1 MNYALICGMSV
12 GLLVAGCSKFQ
23 LPDIIDVPPVVSS
36 GNNTVDQINSVVQQV
51 RDGAAKYCGLVP
63 TFETAANIIATFT
76 GGQPVVAIVGQVV
89 EGFCKAATS
98 KSARRGGRPVYR
110 GVVLH
115 YTKA

>member
-1 MNYALICGMSV
+1 MKSSIALALAASLLLASCA
-12 GLLVAGCSKFQ
+12 GLPHTSDSPP
-23 LPDIIDVPPVVSS
+23 LPT
-36 GNNTVDQINSVVQQV
+36 GNATVDQINVVVQQV

-63 TFETAANIIATFT
+63 TVETASSIIATFT
-76 GGQPVVAIVGQVV
+76 GGMPIVALVGTAV

-98 KSARRGGRPVYR
+98 KGARRGHRPTYR